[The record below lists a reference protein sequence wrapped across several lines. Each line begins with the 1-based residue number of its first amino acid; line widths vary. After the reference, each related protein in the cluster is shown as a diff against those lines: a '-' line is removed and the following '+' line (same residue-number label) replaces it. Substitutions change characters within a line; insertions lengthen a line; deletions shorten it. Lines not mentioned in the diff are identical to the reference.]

1 MTIVTLDIHKFP
13 CLNDNYGYLV
23 HEAWSGQTAAIDTPD
38 AEKYLAEADRMGWTI
53 SHILNT
59 HWHPDHAGGN
69 LRIKEH
75 TGCTI
80 YGPAGEAGKIPGIDV
95 ALSEGNTV
103 ELGRATAQI
112 LDVPGHTI
120 GHIAYHFPEQAT
132 AFVGDAVFALGCGR
146 VFEGTMDMMW
156 NSLSKLKSLPPETL
170 LYCAHEYTQANARFA
185 VTVDPDNTALTDY
198 ARWIDERRAEGLPTV
213 PTRLDKELATNP
225 FLRADDPALQAAM
238 GHAGDAVATF
248 AEIRTRKDRF

>member
-1 MTIVTLDIHKFP
+1 MTKITLDIHKFP

-38 AEKYLAEADRMGWTI
+38 ADKYLAEADRMGWSI

-69 LRIKEH
+69 LKIKEA

-80 YGPAGEAGKIPGIDV
+80 YGPAGEAEKIPGIDV
-95 ALSEGNTV
+95 QLSEGDTV
-103 ELGRATAQI
+103 ELGRATADV
-112 LDVPGHTI
+112 LDVPGHTL
-120 GHIAYHFPEQAT
+120 GHIALHFAEQNV
-132 AFVGDAVFALGCGR
+132 AFVGDSVFALGCGR
-146 VFEGTMDMMW
+146 VFEGTMEMMW
-156 NSLSKLKSLPPETL
+156 NSLSKLKSLPPNTQ

-185 VTVDPDNTALTDY
+185 ETIDPDNSELTEY
-198 ARWIDERRAEGLPTV
+198 IRWIDDRRAKSLPTV
-213 PTRLDKELATNP
+213 PTRLDKELSTNP

-238 GHAGDAVATF
+238 GHAGNAVDTF